1 MFYLLGYK
9 LVLVVAAAVVGAF
22 AALHRTRLRKQEHSL
37 AEDVETLGR
46 TAPGGT
52 PERALE
58 VPSTAVVEGRAT
70 ALPCHVCGEIALKVE
85 EHSAREVNGERL
97 RVVRVS
103 CTSCGAERE
112 VFVRVVSAA
121 S

>member
-1 MFYLLGYK
+1 MFFFFGYK
-9 LVLVVAAAVVGAF
+9 LLLVLAAAVVGAF
-22 AALHRTRLRKQEHSL
+22 AARHRTRLRK
-37 AEDVETLGR
+37 AEYALEADVEALGR
-46 TAPGGT
+46 VAPGGT
-52 PERALE
+52 PGSALE

-70 ALPCHVCGEIALKVE
+70 ALPCHVCGEVALKVE
-85 EHSAREVNGERL
+85 EHSAREVDGERL

-112 VFVRVVSAA
+112 VFVRVVTAA